1 MRKLFRKLVL
11 KIEKIH
17 EEIEDKIVIFFTRHD
32 KGEDFEKFAKKLG
45 L

>member
-1 MRKLFRKLVL
+1 MRKLFRKLIL

-17 EEIEDKIVIFFTRHD
+17 EEIEDRIVIFFTRYD
-32 KGEDFEKFAKKLG
+32 KGEDFEKFAKELG